1 MASNANDFK
10 RELFTE
16 INGGLAAFNQQF
28 VAELR
33 ATTPI
38 RTGQARGGWQ
48 NVLSR
53 GAVGKLKLIPLAK
66 NPVPY
71 IGVLDTGTSTQAPNG
86 IVQQALIK
94 TRKK

>member
-1 MASNANDFK
+1 MASNANDFR
-10 RELFTE
+10 REFSAE
-16 INGGLAAFNQQF
+16 ISGGLTAFNQRF

-48 NVLSR
+48 NVLPR
-53 GAVGKLKLIPLAK
+53 NAMGRLKIIPLAK
-66 NPVPY
+66 NSVPY

-86 IVQQALIK
+86 IVQQALLR
-94 TRKK
+94 TRK